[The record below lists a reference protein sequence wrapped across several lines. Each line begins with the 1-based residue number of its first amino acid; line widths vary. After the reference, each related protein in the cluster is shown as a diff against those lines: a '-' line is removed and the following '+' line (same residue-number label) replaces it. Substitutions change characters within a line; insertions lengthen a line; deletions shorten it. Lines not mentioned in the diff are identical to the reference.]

1 MPAPDNFRS
10 AFNGFHREDVVRYI
24 EHLNNG
30 HSALVN
36 QLNATMD
43 ALKAQLSDAQNRTP
57 ETVEN
62 PLNEELQ
69 TRCIALEAELAA
81 LREENRR
88 ILAEKAALLEEK
100 NSLTV
105 QLAEAKNSASTAMQ
119 QQELEAY
126 RRAERLERI
135 ARERAGQVYHQANGA
150 LADAAV
156 KLDEAFTQLGTL
168 TDQVNAHLQQL
179 QTAVDGSKQALADAS
194 ATLYAIRPD
203 NQE

>member
-1 MPAPDNFRS
+1 MSAPDNFRS

-30 HSALVN
+30 HTALVN
-36 QLNATMD
+36 QLNAAMD
-43 ALKAQLSDAQNRTP
+43 ALKAQLADAQDRAP

-62 PLNEELQ
+62 PLNAELEN
-69 TRCIALEAELAA
+69 RCAALEQDLAT

-100 NSLTV
+100 NTLLA
-105 QLAEAKNSASTAMQ
+105 QLAEAKSSASTAMQ

-156 KLDEAFTQLGTL
+156 KLDEAFGTLGAL
-168 TDQVNAHLQQL
+168 TDQVSAQLQQL
-179 QTAVDGSKQALADAS
+179 QLAVDGSKQALADAS
-194 ATLYAIRPD
+194 ATLYAIRPE

>member
-30 HSALVN
+30 HTALVN

-62 PLNEELQ
+62 PLNAELQ
-69 TRCIALEAELAA
+69 TRCAALEAELSA

-100 NSLTV
+100 NSLTA

-150 LADAAV
+150 LADAAL
-156 KLDEAFTQLGTL
+156 KLDEAFSQLGTL

>member
-1 MPAPDNFRS
+1 MSAPENFRS

-30 HSALVN
+30 HNALVN
-36 QLNATMD
+36 QLNAAVD
-43 ALKAQLSDAQNRTP
+43 ALKAQLADAESRTP

-62 PLNEELQ
+62 PVNQ
-69 TRCIALEAELAA
+69 NLEARCAELEQQLAA
-81 LREENRR
+81 AREQNQQ
-88 ILAEKAALLEEK
+88 LLEEK
-100 NSLTV
+100 LALQADNNRLTA
-105 QLAEAKNSASTAMQ
+105 QLAEAKNSASSAMA

-156 KLDEAFTQLGTL
+156 KLDEAFGQLGIL
-168 TDQVNAHLQQL
+168 TDQVNAQLLQLQQ
-179 QTAVDGSKQALADAS
+179 AVTGSKQALADAS
-194 ATLYAIRPD
+194 ATLYSIRPEG
-203 NQE
+203 QE

>member
-1 MPAPDNFRS
+1 MSTPNNFRS

-36 QLNATMD
+36 QLNAAMD
-43 ALKAQLSDAQNRTP
+43 ALKAQLADAESRTP

-62 PLNEELQ
+62 PLNAELQ
-69 TRCIALEAELAA
+69 ARCAALEQELAA
-81 LREENRR
+81 LRDENRR
-88 ILAEKAALLEEK
+88 ILSEKASLLEEK
-100 NSLTV
+100 NALTV
-105 QLAEAKNSASTAMQ
+105 QLAEAKNSASAAMQ

-150 LADAAV
+150 LADATV
-156 KLDEAFTQLGTL
+156 KLDDAFGQLGTL
-168 TDQVNAHLQQL
+168 TDQVSAQLRQLQQ
-179 QTAVDGSKQALADAS
+179 AVEGSKQALADAS
-194 ATLYAIRPD
+194 ATLYAIRPE

>member
-1 MPAPDNFRS
+1 MPAPENFRS

-24 EHLNNG
+24 EHLNTG

-36 QLNATMD
+36 QLNATLD
-43 ALKAQLSDAQNRTP
+43 ALKAQLADAENRTP
-57 ETVEN
+57 EKVEN
-62 PLNEELQ
+62 PLNAELDA
-69 TRCIALEAELAA
+69 RCAALEQENAA

-88 ILAEKAALLEEK
+88 ILAEKAALLEQK
-100 NSLTV
+100 NALMA
-105 QLAEAKNSASTAMQ
+105 QLAEAQNSASTAMA

-156 KLDEAFTQLGTL
+156 KLDEAFGQLGTL
-168 TDQVNAHLQQL
+168 TDQVSAQLQQL
-179 QTAVDGSKQALADAS
+179 QRAVDGSKQALADAS
-194 ATLYAIRPD
+194 ATLYAIRPE

>member
-30 HSALVN
+30 HTALVN

-62 PLNEELQ
+62 PLNTELQ
-69 TRCIALEAELAA
+69 TRCAALEAELSA

-100 NSLTV
+100 NSLTA

-150 LADAAV
+150 LADAAL
-156 KLDEAFTQLGTL
+156 KLDEAFSQLGTL